1 MYPRVSG
8 ALAQKK
14 MHLPQ
19 KVRLLQ
25 INVFV
30 RNESSRCVYSVLS
43 DSSPLKDLK
52 EVQLHPQLC
61 LAGIQTGGGVVG
73 KEIYSEDRV
82 KSTSGGQVIEVLV

>member
-14 MHLPQ
+14 MHLLQ
-19 KVRLLQ
+19 KVRLLE

-30 RNESSRCVYSVLS
+30 RNESRCVYSVLS

-52 EVQLHPQLC
+52 EVPAPPTTVPSRDTNRWGC
-61 LAGIQTGGGVVG
+61 CGER
-73 KEIYSEDRV
+73 EIYSEDRV
-82 KSTSGGQVIEVLV
+82 KSTPGGQVIEALV